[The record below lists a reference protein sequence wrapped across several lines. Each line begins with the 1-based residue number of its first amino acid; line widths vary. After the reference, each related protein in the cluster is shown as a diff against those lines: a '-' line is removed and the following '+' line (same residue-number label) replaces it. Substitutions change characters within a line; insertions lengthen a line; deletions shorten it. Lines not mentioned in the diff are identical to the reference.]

1 LTTPHAV
8 ELKPYSPRRSNRA
21 NSFYWA
27 AVVVALVQFFEE
39 QGQMV
44 SAEYAHDLLVR
55 RNLGEREVMAP
66 DGAVEKLRLETH
78 TLSRDE
84 FSAYVERCIAWLAEW
99 SIEVPDR
106 MQDCLTLAPAGRDG
120 VPLIPLPMRP
130 RRKLH
135 NYFILWEA
143 NWNPE
148 PPRDPYLLKP
158 LAGTL
163 MEIVAEWD
171 LSPLEIAAVRG
182 ATA

>member
-1 LTTPHAV
+1 MKLKAIINFKDPSQKRRLLSQLGALTDPHAV

-106 MQDCLTLAPAGRDG
+106 MQ
-120 VPLIPLPMRP
+120 
-130 RRKLH
+130 
-135 NYFILWEA
+135 
-143 NWNPE
+143 
-148 PPRDPYLLKP
+148 
-158 LAGTL
+158 
-163 MEIVAEWD
+163 
-171 LSPLEIAAVRG
+171 AA
-182 ATA
+182 